1 MKLELN
7 GLKIAQDK
15 TFADCARYMF
25 TTLLSL
31 GLPAT
36 AAGLGFEHRQEFA
49 ALFPKDVPSA
59 GTQVWVVWEGLGG
72 CGTCGTYKECE
83 GSRGCRVLET
93 GGAVN

>member
-59 GTQVWVVWEGLGG
+59 GTQVCRRIGRCGGLA
-72 CGTCGTYKECE
+72 
-83 GSRGCRVLET
+83 RVLKVW
-93 GGAVN
+93 GAGL

>member
-59 GTQVWVVWEGLGG
+59 GTQVCRHIRRCGGLAMVLKVWGAGL
-72 CGTCGTYKECE
+72 
-83 GSRGCRVLET
+83 
-93 GGAVN
+93 